1 MPGRASVIF
10 SGAIVYASPR
20 RQAREKRPCAS
31 LAPPRGS
38 GYAAGMR
45 RLLPSAC
52 LALFLTLAACGPKD
66 IGTGT
71 SDPDMA
77 PPGVSSVEN
86 LRQPMT
92 GANPIQRR
100 LFFYNQPHIMMQMQ
114 QSGLDNYRRYI
125 NRHNGGVD
133 PESPEYRE
141 VPRQRS
147 PFRQ

>member
-1 MPGRASVIF
+1 
-10 SGAIVYASPR
+10 
-20 RQAREKRPCAS
+20 
-31 LAPPRGS
+31 
-38 GYAAGMR
+38 MR
-45 RLLPSAC
+45 RSTPVLLA
-52 LALFLTLAACGPKD
+52 ALLLTACGPKD

-71 SDPDMA
+71 SEPDGA
-77 PPGVSSVEN
+77 PPGVSSVES
-86 LRQPMT
+86 LRQPLT

-100 LFFYNQPHIMMQMQ
+100 LYFYNQPHIMMQMQ

-125 NRHNGGVD
+125 NRYRGDGVN

>member
-1 MPGRASVIF
+1 
-10 SGAIVYASPR
+10 
-20 RQAREKRPCAS
+20 
-31 LAPPRGS
+31 
-38 GYAAGMR
+38 MR
-45 RLLPSAC
+45 RLLPPAC
-52 LALFLTLAACGPKD
+52 FALFLTLAACGPKD

>member
-1 MPGRASVIF
+1 MLRFLSPVCLLF
-10 SGAIVYASPR
+10 S
-20 RQAREKRPCAS
+20 
-31 LAPPRGS
+31 
-38 GYAAGMR
+38 
-45 RLLPSAC
+45 
-52 LALFLTLAACGPKD
+52 LTLVACGPRD

-71 SDPDMA
+71 AEPDSA
-77 PPGVSSVEN
+77 PPGISSVES
-86 LRQPMT
+86 LRQPLT

-125 NRHNGGVD
+125 NRYRGDGVD
-133 PESPEYRE
+133 PESPAYRE

>member
-1 MPGRASVIF
+1 
-10 SGAIVYASPR
+10 
-20 RQAREKRPCAS
+20 
-31 LAPPRGS
+31 
-38 GYAAGMR
+38 MR

-125 NRHNGGVD
+125 NRYRGDGVD
-133 PESPEYRE
+133 PESPAYRE